1 MLPFVIKQLFLF
13 PVICRIWQCI
23 QFVFLV
29 VISPFG
35 LMCIA
40 AAINQL
46 FLKKSSPENVLDFF
60 THAWEDIQN
69 TLLLIAVQGQMFGN
83 LSYGLVCLALLPI
96 WILFRLI
103 PSCDIVK

>member
-1 MLPFVIKQLFLF
+1 M
-13 PVICRIWQCI
+13 
-23 QFVFLV
+23 FLV
-29 VISPFG
+29 AISPFG

-46 FLKKSSPENVLDFF
+46 FLKKSPPEDVLDFI